1 MCQNGTLASR
11 QKEGY
16 SMEDRKNIR
25 QLTQR
30 EKDFATE
37 KHHLIT
43 DFLKRSKLDAEE
55 LYDVVVFDFLLSVEI
70 YLNSEDLQK
79 KCNFEAFSYMYMKRA
94 IYRHFR
100 KQKALKRSSEAG
112 ADISMDAMNDN
123 INQSSTKGNASML
136 EYRETVREI
145 KSNLTEVQQKIFSYK
160 LLGYSLKE
168 IADHIGITPNQAYKQ
183 FDNVKQIV
191 TAVMEA

>member
-1 MCQNGTLASR
+1 M
-11 QKEGY
+11 K
-16 SMEDRKNIR
+16 DRKNIR
-25 QLTQR
+25 QLTQS
-30 EKDFATE
+30 EKDFATK

-79 KCNFEAFSYMYMKRA
+79 KCNFEAFSNMYMKRA

-112 ADISMDAMNDN
+112 ADISMDSMNDN
-123 INQSSTKGNASML
+123 INQSSTKGNTSML

-145 KSNLTEVQQKIFSYK
+145 KSNLTEVQQKIFLYK

>member
-1 MCQNGTLASR
+1 MIIKGIQEEDFINYKKPSMFISFSSCTWKCEKECGRKVCQNGTLASR

-43 DFLKRSKLDAEE
+43 DFLKRSKLDVEE

-94 IYRHFR
+94 IYRH
-100 KQKALKRSSEAG
+100 
-112 ADISMDAMNDN
+112 
-123 INQSSTKGNASML
+123 
-136 EYRETVREI
+136 
-145 KSNLTEVQQKIFSYK
+145 
-160 LLGYSLKE
+160 
-168 IADHIGITPNQAYKQ
+168 
-183 FDNVKQIV
+183 
-191 TAVMEA
+191 